1 MQRLTRPLPL
11 GYWRSGGEEG
21 AGPGGTGMGQL
32 LLSHQAPHGPGN
44 HHAQHAGSGPE
55 PEFAISLGVEV
66 AIQGDRWG
74 GGVLWEQCS
83 GV

>member
-1 MQRLTRPLPL
+1 
-11 GYWRSGGEEG
+11 
-21 AGPGGTGMGQL
+21 MGQL

-74 GGVLWEQCS
+74 GGRVVGAVQWCVASDRMVDGDAWKGQARS
-83 GV
+83 GQ